1 MPDNKKTKVGQFS
14 NLDRPRVGNRP
25 PVTDMATMALEFMK
39 YQSEVAYETAKR
51 HAVAMTSSAST
62 IGFGWSAFFFGIYQ
76 ESWLT
81 SSIGLML
88 VFVGMFFLAYWTPRI
103 LGKLRAGLD
112 DLGAKMIYDKWLA
125 DPSKSETAEKEHL
138 SG

>member
-1 MPDNKKTKVGQFS
+1 MPDNKKTNVGQFS
-14 NLDRPRVGNRP
+14 NLDRIRVGDAP
-25 PVTDMATMALEFMK
+25 PVTDMATMAVEFMK
-39 YQSEVAYETAKR
+39 YQSEVAYETAKS

-81 SSIGLML
+81 SSIGLTL

-112 DLGAKMIYDKWLA
+112 DLGAKRIYDKWFT
-125 DPSKSETAEKEHL
+125 DPAKSETAEKGQW